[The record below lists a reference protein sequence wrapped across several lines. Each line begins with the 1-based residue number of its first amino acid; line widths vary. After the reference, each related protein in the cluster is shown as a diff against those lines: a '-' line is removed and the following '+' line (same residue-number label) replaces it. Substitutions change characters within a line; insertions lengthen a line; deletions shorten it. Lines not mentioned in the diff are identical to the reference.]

1 MVFQMNRQALHK
13 KTTTKL
19 TYSRI
24 GTTNR
29 ESWQSMHILS
39 VSNDTGLL
47 AKGRD
52 ETRLTDQA
60 CQLFREFTIGISKE
74 AWRCAEMLFKLSL
87 RAPQVLNDSGSP
99 FTFAF

>member
-1 MVFQMNRQALHK
+1 MGFQLNRQALHK
-13 KTTTKL
+13 KTTTKF

-52 ETRLTDQA
+52 ETSLTNQA
-60 CQLFREFTIGISKE
+60 CQLYREFTIGISKE
-74 AWRCAEMLFKLSL
+74 SWRCAEMLFKQSL
-87 RAPQVLNDSGSP
+87 RAPQVLCDPGSP
-99 FTFAF
+99 FTFVF